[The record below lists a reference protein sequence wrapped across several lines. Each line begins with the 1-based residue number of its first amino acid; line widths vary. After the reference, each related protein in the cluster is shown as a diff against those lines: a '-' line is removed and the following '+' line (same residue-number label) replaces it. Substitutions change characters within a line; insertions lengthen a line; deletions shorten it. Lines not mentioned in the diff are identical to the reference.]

1 MQKEEYRRLLEEE
14 RDRLLKKMSQA
25 EGHENLKDSTGELS
39 LYDNHPADLGSE
51 NFERGKDLA
60 LKEHEGVRYRRIR
73 AALEKLDRGEYGRCE
88 ECREEIDPA
97 RLRQLPEAPYC
108 LSCQE
113 KMEHRVEVRKRPLE
127 EEALGSPYR
136 ASFRDR
142 ADDTGYDGEDAW
154 QDVARYNKLPHV
166 HYEDVG
172 EDDET
177 IGSVEDTDKLSNED
191 MKKQLE

>member
-1 MQKEEYRRLLEEE
+1 MQKEEYRRL
-14 RDRLLKKMSQA
+14 
-25 EGHENLKDSTGELS
+25 
-39 LYDNHPADLGSE
+39 
-51 NFERGKDLA
+51 
-60 LKEHEGVRYRRIR
+60 
-73 AALEKLDRGEYGRCE
+73 
-88 ECREEIDPA
+88 
-97 RLRQLPEAPYC
+97 
-108 LSCQE
+108 
-113 KMEHRVEVRKRPLE
+113 LE

-142 ADDTGYDGEDAW
+142 ADNTGYDGEDAW